1 MANSLL
7 PTPNLLR
14 TQKPSLLPLCR
25 FIGYS
30 PRTSS
35 PTRAS
40 AQAPARTSAKIRRR
54 PSVVS
59 DTSTC
64 AGFQDHFLLPPLRH
78 FPHLC
83 TACDGHTEQR
93 RGDSGVDW
101 GGSTLGVAEV
111 EDSEEDDNG
120 GMLVDQ
126 EIGTDATAR
135 SYAWNDL
142 SCVTSLSSKD
152 LSHAIGH
159 SKYVSTSLPYFYSPA
174 RPRLR
179 QADPYLV
186 LHVTRGRHSDCL
198 TVHQWKELDQERE
211 LVGDLELALDL
222 YIDGEDSIIARI
234 RDFLGENDDILRAK
248 DRKQRNCIFKAIHN
262 GKFEVVL
269 DDFIDPSAY
278 PASSLTA
285 VSPAHHCASTRV
297 LFLSYRTTAAVDPF
311 ALTKMRSNKVHE
323 AARQAA
329 AREKVVGHM
338 WRYVEDFG
346 GAATLSLPPMSRH
359 ARKSVHEL
367 ASAFNL
373 KGEENGVARYTRLV
387 KTTLSGVWA
396 DERNVALILVKPLSP
411 PDGIGGARER
421 EGRKVHPPDGKTAA
435 PKIDGSN
442 VAPDVVRHMIN
453 VMRRSQIAAIGGG
466 ELDAP
471 PVAVIS

>member
-1 MANSLL
+1 MPVHRILPTHQLSHQSISPSSGQNQCQKYDVVPALSPTPAPALAFKIISFSLL
-7 PTPNLLR
+7 
-14 TQKPSLLPLCR
+14 SA
-25 FIGYS
+25 
-30 PRTSS
+30 TSH
-35 PTRAS
+35 
-40 AQAPARTSAKIRRR
+40 TSAPHAMATSHRPPEGGAEHDVRLIRRELDPR
-54 PSVVS
+54 
-59 DTSTC
+59 
-64 AGFQDHFLLPPLRH
+64 
-78 FPHLC
+78 
-83 TACDGHTEQR
+83 
-93 RGDSGVDW
+93 
-101 GGSTLGVAEV
+101 GSTLGVAEV

-120 GMLVDQ
+120 GIPVDQ

-135 SYAWNDL
+135 LYAWNDL
-142 SCVTSLSSKD
+142 SRVTSSSSED
-152 LSHAIGH
+152 LSQAIGH

-186 LHVTRGRHSDCL
+186 LHSDCL
-198 TVHQWKELDQERE
+198 TVHQRKELDQERE
-211 LVGDLELALDL
+211 LVGDLDLALDL
-222 YIDGEDSIIARI
+222 DIDDEDSIIARI
-234 RDFLGENDDILRAK
+234 QDFLGENDDILRAK

-338 WRYVEDFG
+338 WRFVEDFG

-359 ARKSVHEL
+359 ARKSVHEP

-373 KGEENGVARYTRLV
+373 KGEENSVARYTRLV

-396 DERNVALILVKPLSP
+396 DERNIALILVKPLSP